1 MSTESNI
8 AIPANDFFSL
18 IAQPSVNEFIADSQ
32 NFRKTVIAIW
42 AISALIE
49 HNRYLKNM
57 EDTAYKAAFRKMTE
71 ESNRLKSVLADLRL
85 QLEGQTEKK
94 QWVDWV
100 SMFGEELD
108 EKRKL
113 TDDQRQQYLAGLIEK
128 IECRF
133 LAETRDHELTIHFHH
148 PIVGDKVK

>member
-1 MSTESNI
+1 
-8 AIPANDFFSL
+8 
-18 IAQPSVNEFIADSQ
+18 
-32 NFRKTVIAIW
+32 
-42 AISALIE
+42 
-49 HNRYLKNM
+49 M